1 MTTRKSLFLC
11 LGLFAWIG
19 LSADSSP
26 PTEAKTETVFDWLSA
41 GGEILEV
48 TLESDWT
55 KLIENKKAKLEE
67 PAKIYF
73 DDANGSAQEVD
84 LKVLLRG
91 KFRRRVCAFPPVKL
105 KFPKKDLKK
114 RGLNNHNDIKL
125 VTHCLG
131 DKKAGNENVLKE
143 YMAYKMYN
151 ALTPNSLRVQLVK
164 ITYVDSS
171 KKMPKVKRYG
181 FIIEDTDEMAERL
194 GGVECDCMYPD
205 VAKVDEKLVAQ
216 MSMFQYL
223 IGNEDWNLPM
233 GRNLKYVITKGG
245 TEAIPVAYDFDFSGL
260 VNTSYALANVDH
272 NLQSVQ
278 DRVYLGHPASDPIM
292 TEAMNKIKTKR
303 GEFEAIIKSFD
314 LLNGRAKKE
323 MLSYMDTCYELIE
336 TLEGAGTRQ
345 WFATLSKGTN
355 VLTIPVSPSSGGKAI
370 GK

>member
-1 MTTRKSLFLC
+1 MTTRYLLTLC
-11 LGLFAWIG
+11 LGLFTWIG
-19 LSADSSP
+19 LAAHSSP
-26 PTEAKTETVFDWLSA
+26 PKEATTKTVFDWLSA
-41 GGEILEV
+41 GGEVLEV
-48 TLESDWT
+48 TLESDWSN
-55 KLIENKKAKLEE
+55 LIENRKKDLEE
-67 PAKIYF
+67 PAKLYF
-73 DDANGSAQEVD
+73 DDTNGTAQEVD

-131 DKKAGNENVLKE
+131 DKKAGNDNVLKE
-143 YMAYKMYN
+143 YLTYQMYN
-151 ALTPNSLRVQLVK
+151 ALSPKSFRVQLVK
-164 ITYVDSS
+164 ITYVDSA
-171 KKMPKVKRYG
+171 KKLPKTKRYG

-223 IGNEDWNLPM
+223 IGNEDWNLAM
-233 GRNLKYVITKGG
+233 GRNLKYVITQGG
-245 TEAIPVAYDFDFSGL
+245 SRAIPVAYDFDFSGL

-272 NLQSVQ
+272 KLQSVL

-292 TEAMNKIKTKR
+292 LEAMSKIKAKR
-303 GEFEAIIKSFD
+303 SDFETIIKDFS
-314 LLNGRAKKE
+314 LLSGKGKKE
-323 MLSYMDTCYELIE
+323 MLSYLDTCYQLLEG
-336 TLEGAGTRQ
+336 LEGAGTRQ

-355 VLTIPVSPSSGGKAI
+355 VLTIPVEPSARGKAV